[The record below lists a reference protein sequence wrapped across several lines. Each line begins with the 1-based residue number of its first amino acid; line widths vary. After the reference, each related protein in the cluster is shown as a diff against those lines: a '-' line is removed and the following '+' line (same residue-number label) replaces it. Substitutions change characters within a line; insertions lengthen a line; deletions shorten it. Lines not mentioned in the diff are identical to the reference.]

1 MNNFPDMTE
10 EQIKWMIAHCVRVMS
25 ESSPGDFEYLTAQIA
40 LAALT
45 AETDYVRYSCGCC
58 GYESLSYKHICPKCN
73 HHTLHADKLYTAP
86 PAPVLC
92 SPAYHDE
99 AKRLAELHGMSFVV
113 FRHGEA
119 PAVADPTRVI
129 IGFTDK
135 GLGHDTTG
143 GQQ

>member
-1 MNNFPDMTE
+1 MNNFPAMTE
-10 EQIKWMIAHCVRVMS
+10 AQIKWMSAHCVRVMS

-86 PAPVLC
+86 TAPVLKL
-92 SPAYHDE
+92 PDE
-99 AKRLAELHGMSFVV
+99 KRMPNLQHHQWADRALCQREVESWNAAIAEVKHLNGVQ
-113 FRHGEA
+113 E
-119 PAVADPTRVI
+119 
-129 IGFTDK
+129 
-135 GLGHDTTG
+135 
-143 GQQ
+143 